1 MRKSGFKKITITE
14 EYHDGQSQSWEIPLK
29 FSGDDGTRFDTI
41 SADAKFSK
49 DESVQITINAM
60 VSKLVTVSSE

>member
-14 EYHDGQSQSWEIPLK
+14 EYHDGQSQSWEIPFK
-29 FSGDDGTRFDTI
+29 FFGDDGTRFDTI

-60 VSKLVTVSSE
+60 VSKLVAGSNK